1 MIVTKNDGVVAAKRA
16 IANYKGQIS
25 GLREERLALDKDQ
38 DAIRQDQQETLEQIA
53 AGLIRSGDRESVS
66 RIAEETGALHLISTL
81 DDLEK
86 QKIESIQRTEAIS
99 KDDEYINREL
109 LTHPVTGEYSIQLK
123 EAEETESAFKSEFDQ
138 FDFKEFKWLY
148 GRDYHKVSDADRGGF
163 QKFLRAITF
172 SNQREKKAEEVALQK
187 LKEPS
192 FASCAEK
199 FEKIQQALESA
210 QEDVQKW
217 KDKKEHILDMIE
229 EKERLTR
236 WVEDYPNEC
245 IQALRAQLVDHLDGC
260 DLESLRDSIRPSAKV
275 LIAKLHA
282 LGKKSDYVQDLQRY
296 IDKEILD
303 RENRVRSIDSVQRK
317 WRRKPYGLLRGNKT
331 RWLVDLPEMKRFGTE
346 KRLRWSRTMRS
357 NIGGYDHYGS
367 YALLWGGAAGFLA
380 YDAFA
385 MGAAERMPY
394 EGFSRGVIGELDDYR
409 ETHGMD
415 RPDYSEYKEI
425 LSEESPEELE
435 QYLEMDE
442 LPDESEM
449 DQEDEAADAMAED
462 AEESESEEDED
473 IS

>member
-25 GLREERLALDKDQ
+25 GLREERLALDKDY
-38 DAIRQDQQETLEQIA
+38 DAIHQDHEETLEQIA
-53 AGLIRSGDRESVS
+53 SGLVRSSDRESVS
-66 RIAEETGALHLISTL
+66 KVAEETGALHLISTL

-86 QKIESIQRTEAIS
+86 QKSDSIQRIS
-99 KDDEYINREL
+99 SIEKDDEFRNREL

-148 GRDYHKVSDADRGGF
+148 GRDYHKINDSDRGGF

-172 SNQREKKAEEVALQK
+172 SSQREKKAEEEALK
-187 LKEPS
+187 RLSEPS

-199 FEKIQQALESA
+199 FEKIQQSLENA

-217 KDKKEHILDMIE
+217 KDKKEHVLQLIE
-229 EKERLTR
+229 EKDRLTR
-236 WVEDYPNEC
+236 WVNDYPNEC
-245 IQALRAQLVDHLDGC
+245 REALRAQLVDHLDGC
-260 DLESLRDSIRPSAKV
+260 DLESLRDSVRPSAKV

-282 LGKKSDYVQDLQRY
+282 LSKKTDYIQDLQRY
-296 IDKEILD
+296 VDKEILD
-303 RENRVRSIDSVQRK
+303 RENRVRSIDNVQRK

-380 YDAFA
+380 YDVFA
-385 MGAAERMPY
+385 MSAHERMPY
-394 EGFSRGVIGELDDYR
+394 EGFSRGVIGELNDYR

-415 RPDYSEYKEI
+415 RPDYSEYKDI
-425 LSEESPEELE
+425 LSEESPEEME
-435 QYLEMDE
+435 AYLEMEE
-442 LPDESEM
+442 LPEEGEM
-449 DQEDEAADAMAED
+449 DLEDEAADAMAED
-462 AEESESEEDED
+462 EDGAAEEDGED